1 MPEQTLPRWNMDPV
15 YPGFDSPE
23 WQAAKN
29 RLSELSGLITAA
41 CEAVPEGT
49 GTFASWLKT
58 LLSLQNEADSLG
70 RTLGSYCY
78 TQYSVDTRNT
88 RAMQELN
95 AVEELQ
101 VPFARAEVLFMN
113 ALAARKSD
121 VSLALE
127 QDAQIQGFRFY
138 LEDALFWQTRRMS
151 PSEEDLAAD
160 LARSGADAWGRLQ
173 EQLTAGASCLWDEA
187 SGERKTLVEL
197 RSLAYAA
204 DRSIRAKAFE
214 KELELCRSIET
225 GVAAALN
232 GVKGTAITLNS
243 RRNWSGG
250 ALEKSIHQSRLST
263 KALES
268 LITALEESLPAWRRY
283 LAAKASLL
291 GVKQCTFY
299 DLFAPVGSLNSS
311 WDWEKGCAAIIDTFS
326 SFSPKMGEFAH
337 KAIREQWIDA
347 EPRPGK
353 IGGAYCTDLPSAGA
367 TRVMCNYDNTFN
379 AVSTLAHELGHAW
392 HSEVLMDLP
401 ALQQNYPMTLAETA
415 STFAETLLLERT
427 LQGASDADRLTLIET
442 HLQDG
447 CQILVDILSRY
458 YFERALM
465 EERRSGEVPAE
476 RLCALMRDAQLKTYG
491 EGLDPEQ
498 LHPWMWLVKTH
509 YYSADLAFYNYPYAF
524 GQLLALALF
533 AEYRRKGPEF
543 AAAYD
548 SLLRETGRMDAV
560 AVTAAAG
567 FDIESVE
574 FWRSGVRLFE
584 EQITHFEKLVSERRE
599 TT

>member
-1 MPEQTLPRWNMDPV
+1 MSEQKLPRWNMEPI
-15 YPGFDSPE
+15 YPSFTSPE
-23 WQAAKN
+23 WLLAKK
-29 RLSELSGLITAA
+29 RLLELSRLTTEA
-41 CEAVPEGT
+41 CLAVPDGI
-49 GTFASWLKT
+49 GNFASWLKT
-58 LLSLQNEADSLG
+58 VLALQNEADSLS

-78 TQYSVDTRNT
+78 THYSVDTKNSLV
-88 RAMQELN
+88 MQELN

-113 ALAARKSD
+113 AIANRKDD
-121 VSLALE
+121 VFTLLE
-127 QDAQIQGFRFY
+127 KDAGIQAFRFY
-138 LEDALFWQTRRMS
+138 LEDTLFWQTHRMS
-151 PSEEDLAAD
+151 PAEEDLAAD

-173 EQLTAGASCLWDEA
+173 EQLTAGASCVWDEEG
-187 SGERKTLVEL
+187 GERKTLVEL
-197 RSLAYAA
+197 RSLAYSF
-204 DRSIRAKAFE
+204 DRGIRAKAYE
-214 KELELCRSIET
+214 KELKLCRSIET

-243 RRNWSGG
+243 RRKWSGG
-250 ALEKSIHQSRLST
+250 ALEKSVSQSRLSKKT
-263 KALES
+263 LDA
-268 LITALEESLPAWRRY
+268 LITALEDSLPSWRRY
-283 LAAKASLL
+283 LVAKASVL
-291 GVKQCTFY
+291 GVEQCAFY
-299 DLFAPVGSLNSS
+299 DLFAPVGTLNTS
-311 WDWEKGCAAIIDTFS
+311 WDWEKGCAAIIETFS
-326 SFSPKMGEFAH
+326 AFSPKMGSFART
-337 KAIREQWIDA
+337 AIEEQWIDA
-347 EPRPGK
+347 EPRAGK
-353 IGGAYCTDLPSAGA
+353 IGGAYCTDLPSAGV

-427 LQGASDADRLTLIET
+427 LQYASEGDRLSLIET

-458 YFERALM
+458 YFEQALM
-465 EERRSGEVPAE
+465 EERCTGELSAQ
-476 RLCALMRDAQLKTYG
+476 RLCELMRDAQLQTYG
-491 EGLDPEQ
+491 AGLDSEQ
-498 LHPWMWLVKTH
+498 LHPWMWLIKTH

-533 AEYRRKGPEF
+533 AEYRKKGSEF
-543 AAAYD
+543 ATAYD
-548 SLLRETGRMDAV
+548 FLLRQSGRMDAV

-584 EQITHFEKLVSERRE
+584 EQITQFENLVAESRHR
-599 TT
+599 